1 MKKILTVLAAIS
13 LLAAFASSHAAGYVG
28 VSFGSTSPDDDD
40 FDDSNGYR
48 LTVGYNA
55 NENVSIEASIT
66 NLGEFDA
73 DDDLI
78 AILEFF
84 SGVAIDDVSVEV
96 DGIEFALIGRAPLSD
111 TVAIFGRAG
120 LFMWDAKV
128 EVETVAFGSDSE
140 TEDGSDPFFG
150 AGLSFDVSPQAALR
164 VEYTQ
169 YEADDVDIDFIGA
182 GLDIRF

>member
-1 MKKILTVLAAIS
+1 MKKILTVLAFITF
-13 LLAAFASSHAAGYVG
+13 LAAFGYSHAAGYIG

-40 FDDSNGYR
+40 FEDSNGYR

-55 NENVSIEASIT
+55 NENVSVEASLI

-73 DDDLI
+73 DDDAI
-78 AILEFF
+78 AAVEFF

-96 DGIEFALIGRAPLSD
+96 DGIEFALVGHAPLSD
-111 TVAIFGRAG
+111 TVSIFGRAG
-120 LFMWDAKV
+120 IFMWDAEFKID
-128 EVETVAFGSDSE
+128 TVSFGSASE
-140 TEDGSDPFFG
+140 TDDGSDPFVG
-150 AGLSFDVSPQAALR
+150 AGLSFNVGSQAALR

-169 YEADDVDIDFIGA
+169 YEADDVDIDFVGA